1 MAALERL
8 SAPSMSRMPALSGS
22 STTGGSSTGPS
33 SISSALCTPDDDPY
47 LESLN
52 DFFAK
57 TPKHCHDGITTK
69 ALYEDDCLQPTHLMD
84 PPTSKTISLS
94 RVVAR
99 AKRLGKTFGI
109 RKTPRKAKPQS
120 IEGQE
125 HNVPLSDCHKQ
136 EHEFGTRASG
146 ISVHIT
152 QNVHCDTADD
162 TLHSPNVSVDRL
174 AREARS
180 SSYISERETQFELAQ
195 QADPFDVDVDDDD
208 FIPQEFLSYLRGPW
222 TRRRLIHSS
231 LRLIL
236 FLPWCVAVGGAILL
250 SPDRL
255 ETIAF
260 TPGYMASERGTR
272 RFRYW
277 AHCAGPHICI
287 FLAFLAVTFWWNAFA
302 GTMIA
307 GAVAAKA
314 VYVWGDFQFDPSIQ
328 LGHDDKQSVY
338 LAVFKAYMEEGFVLH
353 VDDDSITMGEQ
364 ED

>member
-1 MAALERL
+1 
-8 SAPSMSRMPALSGS
+8 
-22 STTGGSSTGPS
+22 
-33 SISSALCTPDDDPY
+33 
-47 LESLN
+47 
-52 DFFAK
+52 
-57 TPKHCHDGITTK
+57 
-69 ALYEDDCLQPTHLMD
+69 MD

-180 SSYISERETQFELAQ
+180 SSYISEQ
-195 QADPFDVDVDDDD
+195 
-208 FIPQEFLSYLRGPW
+208 FLSYLRGPW

>member
-109 RKTPRKAKPQS
+109 RKTPRK
-120 IEGQE
+120 
-125 HNVPLSDCHKQ
+125 
-136 EHEFGTRASG
+136 FGTRASG

-236 FLPWCVAVGGAILL
+236 FLPWCVAVGGAIVL

-260 TPGYMASERGTR
+260 TPGYMDSERGTR

-302 GTMIA
+302 GAITA

-314 VYVWGDFQFDPSIQ
+314 VYVWGDFQFDSSIP

-338 LAVFKAYMEEGFVLH
+338 LAVFKAYTEEGFILH
-353 VDDDSITMGEQ
+353 VDDVSITTGEQ
-364 ED
+364 AD